1 MKCDNCGR
9 PTDKNYFTDD
19 LTVLC
24 ADCAAS
30 GQFMSGDAA
39 KRFIQ
44 NKCDANK
51 PPKSM
56 YHVSFDV
63 EFDIGYGDGIK
74 RKLCE
79 VFGAFNLYE
88 IEITEQ
94 RNHKCL

>member
-51 PPKSM
+51 PNK
-56 YHVSFDV
+56 YKIDTGKTITHVPQ
-63 EFDIGYGDGIK
+63 DGVIT
-74 RKLCE
+74 LTHMM
-79 VFGAFNLYE
+79 LDT
-88 IEITEQ
+88 ITEVK
-94 RNHKCL
+94 RNAND

>member
-19 LTVLC
+19 LTILC
-24 ADCAAS
+24 VDCAGTGQYKS
-30 GQFMSGDAA
+30 GQDAMDYINEKAKGD
-39 KRFIQ
+39 KVMP
-44 NKCDANK
+44 DT
-51 PPKSM
+51 PKSM

-63 EFDIGYGDGIK
+63 EFDIGYSDGIK

-94 RNHKCL
+94 RE